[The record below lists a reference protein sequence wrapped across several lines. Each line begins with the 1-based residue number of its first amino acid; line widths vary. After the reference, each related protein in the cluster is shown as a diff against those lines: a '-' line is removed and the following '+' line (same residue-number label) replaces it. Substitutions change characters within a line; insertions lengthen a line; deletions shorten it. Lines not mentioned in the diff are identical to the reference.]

1 MLEKVFLLMKVKGS
15 IRIGAMP
22 SFFLGFEIPER
33 SLSEANPENRVS
45 ARITAC
51 SQIYWFSCRG

>member
-22 SFFLGFEIPER
+22 SFFWVLRYLSAP
-33 SLSEANPENRVS
+33 SLKQTRKIE
-45 ARITAC
+45 
-51 SQIYWFSCRG
+51 